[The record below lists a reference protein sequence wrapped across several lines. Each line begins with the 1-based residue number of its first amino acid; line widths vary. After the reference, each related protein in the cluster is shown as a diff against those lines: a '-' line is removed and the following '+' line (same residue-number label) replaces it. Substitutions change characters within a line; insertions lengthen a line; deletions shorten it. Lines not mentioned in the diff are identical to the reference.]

1 MSLSSEMEGKTCN
14 KIALPVYIITGLAIV
29 LVGENVGI
37 DFEVEVNNLGE
48 SDVKTET
55 ETTCREELAVSPYI
69 VRISETVKICSHLV
83 ILVES
88 EASAET
94 SEEIRVEQTVS
105 TECRENVAKIENC
118 IGVNLHVVP
127 LEVKRA
133 LVEVSV
139 TRNIGLALKSRH
151 SNTKSED
158 RVEAVSSI
166 NCEGR

>member
-69 VRISETVKICSHLV
+69 DQRNG
-83 ILVES
+83 
-88 EASAET
+88 
-94 SEEIRVEQTVS
+94 Q
-105 TECRENVAKIENC
+105 
-118 IGVNLHVVP
+118 NLQPPCHP
-127 LEVKRA
+127 
-133 LVEVSV
+133 
-139 TRNIGLALKSRH
+139 G
-151 SNTKSED
+151 
-158 RVEAVSSI
+158 
-166 NCEGR
+166 

>member
-14 KIALPVYIITGLAIV
+14 KIALPVYVITGLAIV

-37 DFEVEVNNLGE
+37 DFEAEVNNLGE

-55 ETTCREELAVSPYI
+55 ETTCREKLAVSPYI
-69 VRISETVKICSHLV
+69 VRICEAVRVGSHLV

-88 EASAET
+88 EASTET

-105 TECRENVAKIENC
+105 TECREDVAKVENC
-118 IGVNLHVVP
+118 IGIYLHVVP
-127 LEVKRA
+127 LEVKWA